1 MAGVQQR
8 PNAFFR
14 ITPADAANA
23 RTFAV
28 RRGDIIR
35 RLDPRFNHPRY
46 GILDKGLD
54 SAQIATPELGE
65 LLKSI
70 SSGATPHRSDASLYA
85 DSGIKFLRILNID
98 DGEIIERDMK
108 HITADVHQDA
118 LNRSR
123 LAANDVLMTIT
134 GRVGS
139 AAVVR
144 ESLLP
149 ANINQHIVRM
159 RIDAKRCLPDFLSEW
174 LNCPAGLELSNRGV
188 SGGTRPA
195 LDYSAIRD
203 IRIPLPASLGTQDGL
218 VQDMNT
224 ARAARKAMLDEAD
237 TLLAG
242 IDAFVLSALEINP
255 TPPQAT
261 VFTTRYEAV
270 KGSRFDP
277 DFHSLRFRTIRN
289 ALDSGLHPTKS
300 VGELCEYIRT
310 GFAAGRQ
317 DQAFD
322 YETGV
327 PHIRP
332 LNLDVLGQVSLDG
345 TKFVPKTSVSNDK
358 WCVRGEVL
366 FNNTNST
373 GLVGKSAV
381 FDLKQPCACS
391 NHITRLKPYDGVEPE
406 FLASTLNALRRLG
419 YLGLLSTNFNNQAG
433 VNVAT
438 LSQVRIPVPPLEE
451 QGRIVAEIIE
461 RRNKARRMRSEAEV
475 ILRDAKQRFEA
486 QLLGGIENC

>member
-1 MAGVQQR
+1 MAAVSQG

-28 RRGDIIR
+28 RRGDVIR

-46 GILDKGLD
+46 GILDKGLN

-98 DGEIIERDMK
+98 DGEIVGRDIK
-108 HITADVHQDA
+108 HITAAVHNEA

-123 LAANDVLMTIT
+123 LAADDVLMTIT

-144 ESLLP
+144 ESHLP

-195 LDYSAIRD
+195 LDYSAIRS
-203 IRIPLPASLGTQDGL
+203 IRIPLPVSLETQDGL

-237 TLLAG
+237 ALMASM
-242 IDAFVLSALEINP
+242 DDFVLDALGIPKPVYEPKQSFAVRPSQLGVQRRLDSDYYHPERLGALSTLQAISGNLKLTKLADAAVFVREKINEP
-255 TPPQAT
+255 TENYMGLT
-261 VFTTRYEAV
+261 HVESHTGEHT
-270 KGSRFDP
+270 GSTNTASGACFEFQTDDVLFARLGSYLNKVYCAEMNGCCSTEFHVLRVNDP
-277 DFHSLRFRTIRN
+277 N
-289 ALDSGLHPTKS
+289 ALLPEYLAAALRSRIILAQTKHM
-300 VGELCEYIRT
+300 
-310 GFAAGRQ
+310 AAGNTHPRLTNY
-317 DQAFD
+317 DV
-322 YETGV
+322 ENLLV
-327 PHIRP
+327 PI
-332 LNLDVLGQVSLDG
+332 
-345 TKFVPKTSVSNDK
+345 
-358 WCVRGEVL
+358 
-366 FNNTNST
+366 
-373 GLVGKSAV
+373 
-381 FDLKQPCACS
+381 
-391 NHITRLKPYDGVEPE
+391 PE
-406 FLASTLNALRRLG
+406 
-419 YLGLLSTNFNNQAG
+419 
-433 VNVAT
+433 
-438 LSQVRIPVPPLEE
+438 LEAQE
-451 QGRIVAEIIE
+451 AIVAEI
-461 RRNKARRMRSEAEV
+461 RRRRQKARSLRAQADV
-475 ILRDAKQRFEA
+475 VLRDAKRRFEA
-486 QLLGGIENC
+486 QLLGGVGNC